1 MSKKTCSPGSITRP
15 AGRQIQRYEGDTET
29 QRHRDTEIQRH
40 RDIREMEH
48 RAGGANAGA
57 GDYSDD
63 SKPIA

>member
-1 MSKKTCSPGSITRP
+1 MSKKTCWPGSITRP

-29 QRHRDTEIQRH
+29 QRY

-63 SKPIA
+63 SEPIA